1 MHKSM
6 CTAEVHCRDRP
17 PPRDMRWFSILSQS
31 SFVRQKMIA
40 WSILRAEMA
49 LTRYSAF
56 SSFTASESDSMC
68 VCVCVCACVCVRV
81 YACVCVRVRVCACVR
96 VRVRACVRV
105 RVRACA
111 CVRVCVC
118 VCVCVCVEGTLHWRK
133 DMILCVYCTSRVV
146 ARTNIVM
153 RMNSISLQKV

>member
-1 MHKSM
+1 M
-6 CTAEVHCRDRP
+6 
-17 PPRDMRWFSILSQS
+17 SQS

-68 VCVCVCACVCVRV
+68 VCVCACVC
-81 YACVCVRVRVCACVR
+81 VRVCACVR
-96 VRVRACVRV
+96 MRVRACVRV
-105 RVRACA
+105 RVC
-111 CVRVCVC
+111 VCVC
-118 VCVCVCVEGTLHWRK
+118 MCVCVCVEGTLHWRK

>member
-1 MHKSM
+1 M

-68 VCVCVCACVCVRV
+68 VCVCVC
-81 YACVCVRVRVCACVR
+81 VCACVR
-96 VRVRACVRV
+96 MRV
-105 RVRACA
+105 RVCVCMRA

-118 VCVCVCVEGTLHWRK
+118 VCVYVEGTLHWRK